1 MDKPK
6 PLDDGWLSEQAID
19 DMVDRMSPDDRW
31 GHMYPTHTDPVSNDL
46 LRKELREVAAAA
58 LEWAEST
65 VPHEPGCPTI
75 CDDESDYEFLS
86 DAGECVCQR
95 RVFVETMRAK
105 AKEIRDGA

>member
-1 MDKPK
+1 M
-6 PLDDGWLSEQAID
+6 
-19 DMVDRMSPDDRW
+19 
-31 GHMYPTHTDPVSNDL
+31 TDPKSLTDEWFSL
-46 LRKELREVAAAA
+46 LATGWKQSERLPQTPNPAMASLFREVAAAA